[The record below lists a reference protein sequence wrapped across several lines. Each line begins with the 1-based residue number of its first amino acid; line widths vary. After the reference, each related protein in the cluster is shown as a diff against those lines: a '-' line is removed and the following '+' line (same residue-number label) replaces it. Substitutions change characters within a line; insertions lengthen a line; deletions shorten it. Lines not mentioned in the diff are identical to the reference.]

1 SQLEQEDSPTMLR
14 DMQTAINASERY
26 MELKPQHSA
35 NRNTSSGSMISR
47 FTAPRNLWCEAS
59 RDLDGAVAQAEVLDL
74 VDDYDISQISPR
86 GDAQYQSHG
95 EEQQTQSIADQQ
107 PGRALQ
113 KEAPKP
119 KANSYTVEKLG

>member
-1 SQLEQEDSPTMLR
+1 
-14 DMQTAINASERY
+14 
-26 MELKPQHSA
+26 
-35 NRNTSSGSMISR
+35 
-47 FTAPRNLWCEAS
+47 
-59 RDLDGAVAQAEVLDL
+59 
-74 VDDYDISQISPR
+74 DDYDISQISPR

-119 KANSYTVEKLG
+119 KANSYTVEKLGEKTRQPADDASKHKETAATVVESRPQMPQYNGFTDAELSKKIASYGFKAVKDRQKMIDLLKR